1 MPPSNISASW
11 GTLHSY
17 LNRMPLGNNDLTRHY
32 VASERHGPLKHTR
45 AFVDGAMSPPKVLNQ
60 RSKLTEFKRQRIVV
74 AVTGATGAPLAVSVL
89 GYLRKIGVETHLI
102 MSTWGSSTLKYELN
116 APKNTPQYIRSLAD
130 YDYSPKDVSA
140 SLSSGSFRTHG
151 MIVVPCSM
159 KTLAGIRIGYDTD
172 LITRAASVTLKERR
186 KLVLVARE
194 TPLSSIHLENM
205 LEVTRA
211 GATVFPPVMAFY
223 TRPKSVEEMVDQS
236 VRRMVDAL
244 DLDIAEH
251 DVAEG
256 RWNGFDWD
264 SLKDA
269 R

>member
-1 MPPSNISASW
+1 MSR
-11 GTLHSY
+11 
-17 LNRMPLGNNDLTRHY
+17 LNTCNHHLGAVKHAVKTQP
-32 VASERHGPLKHTR
+32 HGPFQIRSLQSTTR
-45 AFVDGAMSPPKVLNQ
+45 RNTLSESDIKPGP
-60 RSKLTEFKRQRIVV
+60 RKRKRVIV

-89 GYLRKIGVETHLI
+89 EYLRKMRVETHLVL
-102 MSTWGSSTLKYELN
+102 STWGSSTLKYELD
-116 APKNTPQYIRSLAD
+116 APKNTPSYLHSLAD
-130 YDYSPKDVSA
+130 FNYSPRDVSA

-159 KTLAGIRIGYDTD
+159 KTLAGIRIGYDND

-223 TRPKSVEEMVDQS
+223 TRPPDVQSMVDQS
-236 VRRMVDAL
+236 VLRMIDAL
-244 DLDIAEH
+244 DLDLDVDEH
-251 DVAEG
+251 ENAAG
-256 RWNGFDWD
+256 RWTGFDWD
-264 SLKDA
+264 SIKTSA
-269 R
+269 